1 MTPAALLPVGA
12 DARQGDREQMVVDRG
27 EPDVI
32 AIALAAAR
40 DHLKVDVAA
49 VTELADGRHVCR
61 FVDGDE
67 RALGLEASMGRN
79 LGTYVRV
86 PLKLSDGRLY
96 GSLSFVRTAPR
107 PSQPKRDADV
117 IGALARIIAQ
127 ELERRE
133 AEMVERRRVI
143 ERIERVLAEERLA
156 MVFQPIVDLRT
167 GEVAGFEALGRFML
181 RPRRGPEV
189 WFAEA
194 GEVGLGAALEIAA
207 IRTAVSHL
215 ADLPGQ
221 AYMSLNVSPQMARA
235 PELAAMLSELP
246 ADRLAIELTE
256 HARITDYPAL
266 SEALT
271 GLRARG
277 VRLMIDDV
285 GAGFAS
291 LHHILRLAP
300 DAIKLDRS
308 LTSGIEAD
316 PARRAL
322 AAALVTFAREIGAT
336 IIAEGIE
343 TEDELAALQALG
355 VERGQGF
362 HLGRPR
368 PISAAFHEHPGSLGS
383 RLPAPA

>member
-1 MTPAALLPVGA
+1 
-12 DARQGDREQMVVDRG
+12 
-27 EPDVI
+27 
-32 AIALAAAR
+32 
-40 DHLKVDVAA
+40 
-49 VTELADGRHVCR
+49 
-61 FVDGDE
+61 
-67 RALGLEASMGRN
+67 
-79 LGTYVRV
+79 
-86 PLKLSDGRLY
+86 
-96 GSLSFVRTAPR
+96 
-107 PSQPKRDADV
+107 
-117 IGALARIIAQ
+117 
-127 ELERRE
+127 
-133 AEMVERRRVI
+133 
-143 ERIERVLAEERLA
+143 
-156 MVFQPIVDLRT
+156 
-167 GEVAGFEALGRFML
+167 
-181 RPRRGPEV
+181 
-189 WFAEA
+189 
-194 GEVGLGAALEIAA
+194 
-207 IRTAVSHL
+207 
-215 ADLPGQ
+215 
-221 AYMSLNVSPQMARA
+221 
-235 PELAAMLSELP
+235 MLSELP

-322 AAALVTFAREIGAT
+322 AAALVTFAGEIGAT

-368 PISAAFHEHPGSLGS
+368 PISAVFHEHPGSLGS